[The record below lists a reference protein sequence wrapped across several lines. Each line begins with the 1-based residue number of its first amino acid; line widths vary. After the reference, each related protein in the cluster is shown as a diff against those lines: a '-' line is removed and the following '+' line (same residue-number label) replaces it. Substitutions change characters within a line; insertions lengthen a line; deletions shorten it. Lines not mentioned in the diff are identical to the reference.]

1 MAIKVSSANLAQ
13 IAATMKVPTYDRSAV
28 TAGIVHIGLGNFQ
41 RAHQAVYTDKVLAKG
56 ATEWGICGV
65 GIMPWDAEMRDAL
78 KAQDNLYTLMT
89 KTGDRVD
96 AQVVGSVVDY
106 VFAVDQPAL
115 AVEKMAAPTTKIVS
129 MTVTEKGYSQDQVT
143 GDLNFEDAAIQHDL
157 ANIATP
163 KTTIGFIVSALSVRK
178 EAGSKSFTVMTCDN
192 LQANGDMTKKL
203 VLQFANKLNPE
214 LAQWIEANT
223 AFPNSMVDRI
233 TPRTTD
239 EVKEFLKTTYK
250 VDDAFPVKSEEFIQ
264 WVIED
269 KFCDGRPNW
278 EGLFDESDV
287 IYVQDVHPFEL
298 MKLRLLNGG
307 HSSLAYFSHLL
318 GHEMVEDA
326 MADPLI
332 VQFVQKYMEQ
342 ATIAVPEV
350 PIDLTKYKAQ
360 LVERFSNPLGDQ
372 VARIEMDGAK
382 KLKEF
387 VGGTISE
394 IIAKNG
400 DYTCAAMLFASWIR
414 IMTGVDEKGEAFTI
428 NDGAQDTI
436 TPLAKN
442 VTESNGYDP
451 KAVTLETFGPALA
464 ENAEFNKCVADC
476 LASLYKNGAKTTL
489 TNYLQDAKV

>member
-1 MAIKVSSANLAQ
+1 M
-13 IAATMKVPTYDRSAV
+13 
-28 TAGIVHIGLGNFQ
+28 
-41 RAHQAVYTDKVLAKG
+41 
-56 ATEWGICGV
+56 
-65 GIMPWDAEMRDAL
+65 
-78 KAQDNLYTLMT
+78 
-89 KTGDRVD
+89 
-96 AQVVGSVVDY
+96 
-106 VFAVDQPAL
+106 
-115 AVEKMAAPTTKIVS
+115 
-129 MTVTEKGYSQDQVT
+129 
-143 GDLNFEDAAIQHDL
+143 
-157 ANIATP
+157 
-163 KTTIGFIVSALSVRK
+163 
-178 EAGSKSFTVMTCDN
+178 
-192 LQANGDMTKKL
+192 
-203 VLQFANKLNPE
+203 NPE
-214 LAQWIEANT
+214 LAQWIEGNT

-239 EVKEFLKTTYK
+239 EVKEFIKTKYN

-278 EGLFDESDV
+278 EGLFDASDLLFV
-287 IYVQDVHPFEL
+287 PDVHPFEL

-326 MADPLI
+326 MGDPLV
-332 VQFVQKYMEQ
+332 VQFVQKYMDQ

-360 LVERFSNPLGDQ
+360 LIERFTNPLGDQ

-387 VGGTISE
+387 VGGTIRE

-414 IMTGVDEKGEAFTI
+414 IMTGVDEKGEVAII
-428 NDGAQDTI
+428 NDGAQDVI

-442 VTESNGYDP
+442 VNEANGYDP
-451 KAVTLETFGPALA
+451 KAVTLETFGEDLA
-464 ENAEFNKCVADC
+464 ENAEFNKCTADC
-476 LASLYKNGAKTTL
+476 LASLYKNGAKVTL
-489 TNYLQDAKV
+489 TNYLQA